1 MKFSFTV
8 TPYSDGIYTGLNMQI
23 IPYDLQRNPNCD
35 HSIVIDEIAF
45 SLVEHLFLGSDNPCS
60 HWGNTY
66 LDAEEIAQI
75 IAKLNTYKI
84 YLEAKKYLRY
94 NDNVHLLFKQETKLF
109 KKKYPRYKTD
119 VIKMLDDLIRFLTNR
134 LEQDVDGFTIIGV

>member
-8 TPYSDGIYTGLNMQI
+8 TSYSNGIYAGLNMQI

-45 SLVEHLFLGSDNPCS
+45 SLVEHLFLGDKKPWS
-60 HWGNTY
+60 HWENTY
-66 LDAEEIAQI
+66 LDAAEIVQV
-75 IAKLNTYKI
+75 IAKLDTYKV

-94 NDNVHLLFKQETKLF
+94 NDNVGLLFKQETKIF
-109 KKKYPRYKTD
+109 KKNIQN
-119 VIKMLDDLIRFLTNR
+119 IKWK
-134 LEQDVDGFTIIGV
+134 

>member
-8 TPYSDGIYTGLNMQI
+8 TSYSNGIYAGLNMQI

-45 SLVEHLFLGSDNPCS
+45 FLVEHLFLGDKKPWS

-66 LDAEEIAQI
+66 LYAGEIAQV
-75 IAKLNTYKI
+75 IAKLDTYKV

-94 NDNVHLLFKQETKLF
+94 NDNVRLLFKQETKVF
-109 KKKYPRYKTD
+109 KKKYPKYKVE
-119 VIKMLDDLIRFLTNR
+119 VIKMMDDLIRFLSKL
-134 LEQDVDGFTIIGV
+134 LEQDVDGLTIIGV